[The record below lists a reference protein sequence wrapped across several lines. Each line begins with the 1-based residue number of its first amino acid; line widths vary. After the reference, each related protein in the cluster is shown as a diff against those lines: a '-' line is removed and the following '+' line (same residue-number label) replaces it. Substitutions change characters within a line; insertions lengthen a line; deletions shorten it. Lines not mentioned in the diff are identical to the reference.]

1 MNSPFT
7 GNSEFIFWLARKEAE
22 RQSLQDWGAEHLLAA
37 LAKPY
42 CEEDDRAY
50 LENIVAFLDTDDA
63 GRLSEDEKIK
73 FYDEA
78 KHQSSISSIVLT
90 KCGVT
95 LEQIREIIDKRTNKR
110 SKRATAN
117 PNADYKRITERAKAI
132 GKSQKMRADS
142 SHLLL
147 SILEEDR
154 GGAHQ
159 VLEALNADR
168 DLIRRETLKVRKKY
182 KKTGA

>member
-1 MNSPFT
+1 MIDPFT
-7 GNSEFIFWLARKEAE
+7 GNSQFIFWLARKEAE
-22 RQSLQDWGAEHLLAA
+22 RQSLEDWGAEQLLAA

-42 CEEDDRAY
+42 CEEEDRAY
-50 LENIVAFLDTDDA
+50 LEDIVAFLDKDDE
-63 GRLSEDEKIK
+63 GPLREDERIE
-73 FYDEA
+73 FYEEA
-78 KHQSSISSIVLT
+78 KHRPSISSIVLT
-90 KCGVT
+90 KCGIT
-95 LEQIREIIDKRTNKR
+95 LEQIREVIDQPTSKR

-117 PNADYKRITERAKAI
+117 PNADYKRITERAIAI
-132 GKSQKMRADS
+132 GKSHKMRADS

-147 SILEEDR
+147 SILEEDK

-168 DLIRRETLKVRKKY
+168 DLIRRETLKMRKKY